1 MSRVK
6 FYLFLCIFGIGFM
19 GVSQAA
25 SFDCKKATSKIEKTI
40 CLDRELNSLDLAI
53 DTAYKS
59 LLKQHP
65 LPEYVK
71 ARQAD
76 WQELNLLCIEGNLTA
91 CLQNSYKTR
100 LLELKW
106 SNNTMVFSS
115 KKNFNFANADAVIE
129 LNPSTKKI
137 SIWGGFIEHKQA
149 TAESEKP
156 VYVGCQFDGELA
168 DVLAENQ
175 ANLATSKQE
184 GDTTQIEFK
193 VVGSQL
199 FLTNLSDDICV
210 DKAEVPTVFYR
221 VK

>member
-6 FYLFLCIFGIGFM
+6 FYLFLCIFGMGFM

-25 SFDCKKATSKIEKTI
+25 SFDCKKATTKIEKTI

-53 DTAYKS
+53 DNAYKS

-76 WQELNLLCIEGNLTA
+76 WQELNLLCDEANLTA
-91 CLQNSYKTR
+91 CLQSSYKTR

-106 SNNTMVFSS
+106 SSNTIVFSNN
-115 KKNFNFANADAVIE
+115 KQFNFANADAIVE
-129 LNPSTKKI
+129 VNPSSKQI
-137 SIWGGFIEHKQA
+137 VVWGGFTEHKQA
-149 TAESEKP
+149 TAQSGNP
-156 VYVGCQFDGELA
+156 VYVGCQFTGLFSDT
-168 DVLAENQ
+168 NP
-175 ANLATSKQE
+175 NLAISTQE
-184 GDTTQIEFK
+184 GDSTELEFK
-193 VVGSQL
+193 MVGKQL
-199 FLTNLSDDICV
+199 FLSNISDEICTDV
-210 DKAEVPTVFYR
+210 AVLPTVYYR